1 MLHSLGVP
9 FFHHELVRQAAVLA
23 IEKPAGTALLV
34 ELLSSLSDS
43 GDLSPQQLH
52 KGLTRS
58 VMDATPP
65 SMHVLTNVHCTD
77 ICLQGCTHDCI
88 HAQPPVAQN
97 HCPRLLVQPLLP
109 PPTSQASRRP
119 GRPAAGQPSGA

>member
-34 ELLSSLSDS
+34 ELLRSLSDS

-52 KGLTRS
+52 KGLTRCGS
-58 VMDATPP
+58 SGVQCACALQLVVPVLLWMPLCHLHMCVP
-65 SMHVLTNVHCTD
+65 MH
-77 ICLQGCTHDCI
+77 
-88 HAQPPVAQN
+88 
-97 HCPRLLVQPLLP
+97 
-109 PPTSQASRRP
+109 
-119 GRPAAGQPSGA
+119 